1 MIELDSVSKQ
11 YRLTGGLI
19 VKAVE
24 NVNLTVKD
32 GEFVMIVGRSGSGK
46 TTLLSVIGGLT
57 QPTSGSV
64 RVDGTDLWT
73 LNDEEQSR
81 FRAEKI
87 GFVFQ
92 IPSLIPT
99 MSVVDNVRLPTMFS
113 RNKENVGERAL
124 RLIEL
129 VGLSEKVN
137 AHPAQLSVGQ
147 QKRVALARALMND
160 PKTLLADEPTSD
172 LDKAT
177 EVEIMSLLEKIN
189 TDKLCTILM
198 VTHNLELATYAGQGY
213 IMANGRLSKA
223 EGKVVVE

>member
-1 MIELDSVSKQ
+1 LIELDSVSKQ